1 MEEAER
7 AEDPRTREELV
18 EPFTENRGTSHI
30 SLGPLEENI
39 AASQARVKDYG

>member
-1 MEEAER
+1 MEQAER
-7 AEDPRTREELV
+7 AEEPRTREELV

-39 AASQARVKDYG
+39 AASQAPVKDYG